1 MRYLL
6 DTHVLAWAVGDP
18 NKLSKTARRALENP
32 RHERLVS
39 AVSIWEMSIKFSKGK
54 WPEVE
59 SFMDEQQFQ
68 EDLTRLRATELPV
81 RSRDTRV
88 AGLFSQAHQDP
99 FDRLLAAQA
108 ILEAIPIISKD
119 DALDAF
125 PINRIW

>member
-1 MRYLL
+1 VRYLL
-6 DTHVLAWAVGDP
+6 DTHVLAWAIGDP
-18 NKLSKTARRALENP
+18 SKLSKLARKTLENP

-59 SFMDEQQFQ
+59 SFMDDQQFQ
-68 EDLTRLRATELPV
+68 ADLVRLHATELHI
-81 RSRDTRV
+81 RSRDTRI

-108 ILEAIPIISKD
+108 ILEGIPIISKD
-119 DALDAF
+119 TALDGF
-125 PINRIW
+125 PVTRLW